1 MSSAPVLTALHTLY
15 HDPDTAHK
23 KSANEWLQ
31 EFQHSSDA
39 WQTCHQLLTSPESP
53 LEGRLFSAQTLRAKI
68 TYDLAQLPR
77 EQLPPLRDSL
87 ISILS
92 PLSQPGAPS
101 GSKAVLLQLC
111 LALSDMALQMPEW
124 DNVVGSM
131 IDRFGGDAATVTV
144 LLMFLKTL
152 PEETTNPR
160 IPLGHDEARTILSRL
175 VSGSAGKVLE
185 VLAMYIDAEGVTVPI
200 QTAVFEALGSWLQ
213 AGEVT
218 AGQVAST
225 SLFSAAFKSLA
236 SDQLFD
242 PAVDLI
248 CDFIH
253 ETQEVQENMA
263 EVYQVLPRV
272 IALRPEIEKY
282 KEDPDRVRGYCRILC
297 EAGECYTNLIVQHPA
312 DLLPLVQG
320 IAECAAYPDL
330 EIVPITFFFWYS
342 LAEALERQG
351 REFRQN
357 PALAPI
363 LDIFASLQTIIIGHL
378 HFPADDEEQTAQEKD
393 EFRTFRHRMGD
404 TLKDCCSVL
413 GAPTCLK
420 KSYDLIVSAMSQPS
434 PSWQEIEAPLFSMRS
449 MGASVD
455 PNDDEVLPHIM
466 ALLPKLPEHPKIRY
480 AAILVISR
488 YSQWLNR
495 HPDNLAFQLG
505 YVSAGF
511 ELADEQV
518 SAAAAHAMKFICQDC
533 TGHLVPFLGQLH
545 GFVVGVGDRL
555 DQGDMLDVCEAIGY
569 VIEGMPADGGAQA
582 LQQFCEPLI
591 QFIQPFASSDTPAS
605 EQELEKV
612 ADALEQMDAYLSVV
626 KTLKP
631 VPESCYPTCAA
642 VYGVLDGLLARYS
655 KVYHISEKVGSLL
668 RRGLAFFPLR
678 ALEPVVP
685 LLLERLATCFNE
697 TGYASYLWITGKVA
711 DKFGEAAAAA
721 AGAGGPGG
729 GQLAGLLVG
738 SFESVTRGLG
748 ELLQRKVAVEI
759 PDVMDDYVHLLYA
772 YLSRLPTLIIPNPA
786 LPLAFS
792 HTLQALTCPSTIITL
807 VSLDVLTLL
816 TNLLSPS
823 PSPSPPSSLSSSFP
837 SSSYREPAVIAV
849 TAPVLEP
856 LFAQYGRVL
865 VGMVV
870 KGLVGDFPEDA
881 VEQVEEILVGLG
893 LGLGLPGAGA
903 GAGGMGAGGV
913 VVGWIGEGVGEV
925 GGHLVTAVDK
935 QAFVAQISVD

>member
-1 MSSAPVLTALHTLY
+1 MSTAPVLTALQTLY
-15 HDPDTAHK
+15 HDPDTSNK
-23 KSANEWLQ
+23 KRANEWLQ
-31 EFQHSSDA
+31 EFQHSSEA
-39 WQTCHQLLTSPESP
+39 WQTCHELLTSPESP

-131 IDRFGGDAATVTV
+131 IDRFGSDPATVTV

-160 IPLGHDEARTILSRL
+160 IPLSHDDARAILSRL

-185 VLAMYIDAEGVTVPI
+185 ILTMYIEAEGVTVPI
-200 QTAVFEALGSWLQ
+200 QTAVFESLGSWLQ
-213 AGEVT
+213 AGEIT
-218 AGQVAST
+218 AAQVAST
-225 SLFSAAFKSLA
+225 SLFPAAFKSLA

-242 PAVDLI
+242 SAVDLI

-272 IALRPEIEKY
+272 IALRPEIERY

-330 EIVPITFFFWYS
+330 EIVPITFFFWYN

-351 REFRQN
+351 RDFRQD

-363 LDIFASLQTIIIGHL
+363 LEIFASLQTIIIGHL

-404 TLKDCCSVL
+404 TLKDCCAVL

-495 HPDNLAFQLG
+495 HPDNLSFQLG

-533 TGHLVPFLGQLH
+533 TSHLVPFLGQLH
-545 GFVVGVGDRL
+545 GFVTSVGDRL
-555 DQGDMLDVCEAIGY
+555 DQTDMMDVCEAIGY
-569 VIEGMPADGGAQA
+569 VIEGMPADDGAQA

-591 QFIQPFASSDTPAS
+591 QFIQPFATSDSPAS

-626 KTLKP
+626 KTLHP

-642 VYGVLDGLLARYS
+642 VYEILDGLLARYS

-668 RRGLAFFPLR
+668 RRGLAFFPLP

-685 LLLERLATCFNE
+685 LLLERLATCFAE

-711 DKFGEAAAAA
+711 DKFGAAAS
-721 AGAGGPGG
+721 GPGG
-729 GQLAGLLVG
+729 GQLAGLLMR

-748 ELLQRKVAVEI
+748 ELLLRKAALEI

-772 YLSRLPTLIIPNPA
+772 YLSRLPTLIIPNPS

-807 VSLDVLTLL
+807 VSLDVLTQL
-816 TNLLSPS
+816 TNLLSPASS
-823 PSPSPPSSLSSSFP
+823 PDS
-837 SSSYREPAVIAV
+837 AI
-849 TAPVLEP
+849 TTPVLEP
-856 LFAQYGRVL
+856 LFAQYGQVL
-865 VGMVV
+865 TGLVV
-870 KGLVGDFPEDA
+870 KGLVGEFPEDA
-881 VEQVEEILVGLG
+881 VEQVENILVGLG
-893 LGLGLPGAGA
+893 TGLP
-903 GAGGMGAGGV
+903 GGV
-913 VVGWIGEGVGEV
+913 VVGWIGEGVGEI
-925 GGHLVTAVDK
+925 GGHLVPAPDK
-935 QAFVAQISVD
+935 QAFVAQISEAIEERSAQKIKYSVQALVRAARRTRERGRQSRKSLGTKV